1 MMQWHNDDEASR
13 LLARIDLTPMIGL
26 LAALLALFALLA
38 PATQMLPLRPVG
50 MCGPPVDWF
59 GRPPRDVRIDVDAS
73 GGVSMDGARI
83 DPARLAQAVDA
94 AQHDPSPPY
103 FHLHVARQAR
113 YQAMVSL
120 LDVLVRHNA
129 RYFMFES

>member
-1 MMQWHNDDEASR
+1 MRPMNIEAS
-13 LLARIDLTPMIGL
+13 
-26 LAALLALFALLA
+26 
-38 PATQMLPLRPVG
+38 LPQAGAIVWRDKP
-50 MCGPPVDWF
+50 
-59 GRPPRDVRIDVDAS
+59 DVRIDVDAS

-103 FHLHVARQAR
+103 FHLYVARQAR

-120 LDVLVRHNA
+120 LDVLTRSHA
-129 RYFMFES
+129 RYFTFES

>member
-13 LLARIDLTPMIGL
+13 LLARIDLTPMVGL

-38 PATQMLPLRPVG
+38 PATQQLPLRPAG
-50 MCGPPVDWF
+50 ICGPADWF
-59 GRPPRDVRIDVDAS
+59 GPPPRDVRIDVDAS

-120 LDVLVRHNA
+120 LDALTRSHA
-129 RYFMFES
+129 RYFTFES